1 MDAKLLMDDLRAFAS
16 EREWE
21 RYHTP
26 KNLSMAVACEAAE
39 LMELFQWLTPEESEA
54 IAGAEDKMEAVRD
67 EMADI
72 LIYLLRLAD
81 ILQVEARSCG
91 RWTRT
96 P

>member
-1 MDAKLLMDDLRAFAS
+1 
-16 EREWE
+16 
-21 RYHTP
+21 
-26 KNLSMAVACEAAE
+26 MAVACEAAE

-81 ILQVEARSCG
+81 ILQVDLGRAVVRKMDKNAVRFPTTARG
-91 RWTRT
+91 
-96 P
+96 